1 MNTATQNLEN
11 DHVYILR
18 LIDVME
24 KMVLN
29 CATDTAHMEMVVNL
43 IKTYADGFHHA
54 KEEKVLFPL
63 LVEKGFSNE
72 QGPVSVMLHEHVEG
86 REFVKGISERIDVYK
101 AGNVSALPEIY
112 QYMQGYVDLLKAH
125 IGKENN
131 VLFRMADKAL
141 SSDEQLELLNKFGSI
156 EKQFDSEKIAMS
168 ILEIEGL
175 EAFYMEDVKE
185 MISHASG
192 L

>member
-112 QYMQGYVDLLKAH
+112 HYMQGYADLLKAH

-141 SSDEQLELLNKFGSI
+141 SNDEQLELLNKFGSI

>member
-11 DHVYILR
+11 DHVYIIR
-18 LIDVME
+18 LLDVME
-24 KMVLN
+24 KMVIN

-63 LVEKGFSNE
+63 LVEKGFSNN

-112 QYMQGYVDLLKAH
+112 HYMQGYADLLKAH

>member
-11 DHVYILR
+11 DHVYIMR
-18 LIDVME
+18 LLDVME
-24 KMVLN
+24 QMVLN

-43 IKTYADGFHHA
+43 IKTYADDFHHA
-54 KEEKVLFPL
+54 KEEQILFPL

-101 AGNVSALPEIY
+101 AGNTSALPKIY
-112 QYMQGYVDLLKAH
+112 HYMQGYIDLLRTH
-125 IGKENN
+125 IEKENN

-141 SSDEQLELLNKFGSI
+141 SSDEQIKLLNKFAAI
-156 EKQFDSEKIAMS
+156 EKQYDKGQIDES

-185 MISHASG
+185 TISHASG

>member
-1 MNTATQNLEN
+1 MK
-11 DHVYILR
+11 
-18 LIDVME
+18 ME

-43 IKTYADGFHHA
+43 IKTYADGFHHD

-112 QYMQGYVDLLKAH
+112 HYMQGYADLLKAH

-141 SSDEQLELLNKFGSI
+141 SNDEQLELLNKFGSI

>member
-11 DHVYILR
+11 DHVYIIR

-29 CATDTAHMEMVVNL
+29 CATDTAHMELVVNL

-54 KEEKVLFPL
+54 KEEQVLFPL
-63 LVEKGFSNE
+63 LEEKGFSKVH
-72 QGPVSVMLHEHVEG
+72 GPVAVMLHEHVEG
-86 REFVKGISERIDVYK
+86 REFVKGISQRIDVYK

-112 QYMQGYVDLLKAH
+112 QYMQGYVDLLREH
-125 IGKENN
+125 INKENN
-131 VLFRMADKAL
+131 VLFKLADKAL

-156 EKQFDSEKIAMS
+156 EKQYNSEQIAAS

>member
-43 IKTYADGFHHA
+43 IKTYADGFHHD

-112 QYMQGYVDLLKAH
+112 HYMQGYADLLKAH

-141 SSDEQLELLNKFGSI
+141 SNDEQLELLNKFGSI

>member
-29 CATDTAHMEMVVNL
+29 CATDTAHIEMVVNL

-72 QGPVSVMLHEHVEG
+72 QGPVSVMLHDHVEG

>member
-11 DHVYILR
+11 DHVYIIR
-18 LIDVME
+18 LLDVME

-112 QYMQGYVDLLKAH
+112 HYMQGYADLLKAH

>member
-11 DHVYILR
+11 DHVYIIR
-18 LIDVME
+18 LLDVME
-24 KMVLN
+24 KMVIN

-112 QYMQGYVDLLKAH
+112 HYMQGYADLLRAH

>member
-11 DHVYILR
+11 DHVYIIR

-29 CATDTAHMEMVVNL
+29 CATDTAHMELVVNL

-54 KEEKVLFPL
+54 KEEQVLFPL
-63 LVEKGFSNE
+63 LEEKGFSKVH
-72 QGPVSVMLHEHVEG
+72 GPVAVMLHEHVEG
-86 REFVKGISERIDVYK
+86 REFVKGISQRIDVYK

-112 QYMQGYVDLLKAH
+112 QYMQGYVDLLREH
-125 IGKENN
+125 INKENN
-131 VLFRMADKAL
+131 VLFKLADKAL

-156 EKQFDSEKIAMS
+156 EKQYDSEQIAAS

-185 MISHASG
+185 TISPARG

>member
-11 DHVYILR
+11 DHVYIIR

-86 REFVKGISERIDVYK
+86 QEFVKGISERIDVYK
-101 AGNVSALPEIY
+101 AGNISALPEIY
-112 QYMQGYVDLLKAH
+112 HYMQGYADLLKAH

-141 SSDEQLELLNKFGSI
+141 SNDEQLSLLNKFAAI
-156 EKQFDSEKIAMS
+156 ESKYEKGQIAES

>member
-11 DHVYILR
+11 DHVYIIR

-29 CATDTAHMEMVVNL
+29 CATDTAHLELVVNL

-54 KEEKVLFPL
+54 KEEQVLFPL
-63 LVEKGFSNE
+63 LEEKGFSKVH
-72 QGPVSVMLHEHVEG
+72 GPVAVMLHEHVEG
-86 REFVKGISERIDVYK
+86 REFVKGISQRIDVYK

-112 QYMQGYVDLLKAH
+112 QYMQGYVDLLRDH
-125 IGKENN
+125 ISKENN
-131 VLFRMADKAL
+131 VLFKLADKAL

-156 EKQFDSEKIAMS
+156 EKQYDSEQIAAS

-185 MISHASG
+185 TISPARG

>member
-29 CATDTAHMEMVVNL
+29 CATDTAHMEMVVSL

-63 LVEKGFSNE
+63 LVEKGFSNN

-101 AGNVSALPEIY
+101 AGNISALPEIY
-112 QYMQGYVDLLKAH
+112 QYMQGYVDLLREH
-125 IGKENN
+125 ISKENN
-131 VLFRMADKAL
+131 VLFKLADKAL

-156 EKQFDSEKIAMS
+156 EKQYNSEQIAES

-185 MISHASG
+185 TISPASG

>member
-29 CATDTAHMEMVVNL
+29 CATDTAHLELVVNL

-54 KEEKVLFPL
+54 KEEQVLFPL
-63 LVEKGFSNE
+63 LEEKGFSKVH
-72 QGPVSVMLHEHVEG
+72 GPVAVMLHEHVEG
-86 REFVKGISERIDVYK
+86 REFVKGISQRIDVYK

-112 QYMQGYVDLLKAH
+112 QYMQGYVDLLRDH
-125 IGKENN
+125 ISKEDN
-131 VLFRMADKAL
+131 VLFKLADKAL

-156 EKQFDSEKIAMS
+156 EKQYNSEQIAAS

-175 EAFYMEDVKE
+175 EAFYMEDVME
-185 MISHASG
+185 TISHASG

>member
-11 DHVYILR
+11 DHVYIIR

-29 CATDTAHMEMVVNL
+29 CATDTAHMELVVNL

-54 KEEKVLFPL
+54 KEEQVLFPL
-63 LVEKGFSNE
+63 LEEKGFSKVH
-72 QGPVSVMLHEHVEG
+72 GPVAVMLHEHVEG
-86 REFVKGISERIDVYK
+86 REFVKGISQRIDVYK

-112 QYMQGYVDLLKAH
+112 QYMQGYVDLLREH
-125 IGKENN
+125 INKENN
-131 VLFRMADKAL
+131 VLFKLADKAL

-156 EKQFDSEKIAMS
+156 EKQYNSEQIAAS

-192 L
+192 Q

>member
-11 DHVYILR
+11 DHVYIIR

-112 QYMQGYVDLLKAH
+112 HYMQGYADLLKAH

>member
-29 CATDTAHMEMVVNL
+29 CATDTAHLELVVNL

-54 KEEKVLFPL
+54 KEEQVLFPL
-63 LVEKGFSNE
+63 LEEKGFSKVH
-72 QGPVSVMLHEHVEG
+72 GPVAVMLHEHVEG
-86 REFVKGISERIDVYK
+86 REFVKGISQRINVYK

-112 QYMQGYVDLLKAH
+112 QYMQGYVDLLRDH
-125 IGKENN
+125 ISKEDN
-131 VLFRMADKAL
+131 VLFKLADKAL
-141 SSDEQLELLNKFGSI
+141 SSDEQLELLNKFSSI
-156 EKQFDSEKIAMS
+156 EKQYNSEHIAAS

-175 EAFYMEDVKE
+175 EAFYMEDVME
-185 MISHASG
+185 TISHASG

>member
-11 DHVYILR
+11 DHVYIIR

-63 LVEKGFSNE
+63 LVEKGFSNN

-101 AGNVSALPEIY
+101 AGNISALPEIY
-112 QYMQGYVDLLKAH
+112 QYMQGYADLLRAH

-141 SSDEQLELLNKFGSI
+141 SNDEQLELLNKFGSI

-185 MISHASG
+185 MISPASG

>member
-29 CATDTAHMEMVVNL
+29 CATDTAHMELVVNL

-54 KEEKVLFPL
+54 KEEQVLFPL
-63 LVEKGFSNE
+63 LEEKGFSKVH
-72 QGPVSVMLHEHVEG
+72 GPVAVMLHEHVEG
-86 REFVKGISERIDVYK
+86 REFVKGISQRIDVYK

-112 QYMQGYVDLLKAH
+112 QYMQGYVDLLHEH
-125 IGKENN
+125 ISKENN
-131 VLFRMADKAL
+131 VLFKLADKAL

-156 EKQFDSEKIAMS
+156 EKQYDSEQIAAS

-185 MISHASG
+185 TISPASG
-192 L
+192 Q

>member
-63 LVEKGFSNE
+63 LVEKGFSNN
-72 QGPVSVMLHEHVEG
+72 QGPVPVMLHEHVEG

-112 QYMQGYVDLLKAH
+112 HYMQGYADLLKAH

>member
-29 CATDTAHMEMVVNL
+29 CATDTAHLELVVNL
-43 IKTYADGFHHA
+43 INTYADGFHHA
-54 KEEKVLFPL
+54 KEEQVLFPL
-63 LVEKGFSNE
+63 LVQKGFSNE
-72 QGPVSVMLHEHVEG
+72 HGPVSVMLHEHVEG
-86 REFVKGISERIDVYK
+86 RDFVTGISQRIDVYK

-112 QYMQGYVDLLKAH
+112 HYMQGYVDLLRDH
-125 IGKENN
+125 ISKENN
-131 VLFRMADKAL
+131 VLFKMVDKAL
-141 SSDEQLELLNKFGSI
+141 SSNEQLELLNKFGSI
-156 EKQFDSEKIAMS
+156 EKQYNSEQIAAS

-175 EAFYMEDVKE
+175 EAFYLEDVKE
-185 MISHASG
+185 SISPARG

>member
-11 DHVYILR
+11 DHVYIIR

-29 CATDTAHMEMVVNL
+29 CATDTAHMELVVNL

-54 KEEKVLFPL
+54 KEEQVLFPL
-63 LVEKGFSNE
+63 LEEKGFSKVH
-72 QGPVSVMLHEHVEG
+72 GPVAVMLHEHVEG
-86 REFVKGISERIDVYK
+86 REFVKGISQRIDVYK

-112 QYMQGYVDLLKAH
+112 QYMQGYVDLLREH
-125 IGKENN
+125 INKENN
-131 VLFRMADKAL
+131 VLFKLANKAL

-156 EKQFDSEKIAMS
+156 EKQYNSEQIAAS

-192 L
+192 Q

>member
-1 MNTATQNLEN
+1 MNIATQNLEN

-29 CATDTAHMEMVVNL
+29 CATDTAHMEVVVNL

-72 QGPVSVMLHEHVEG
+72 QGPISVMLHEHVEG

-112 QYMQGYVDLLKAH
+112 FYMQGYIDLLRAH
-125 IGKENN
+125 IEKENS

-141 SSDEQLELLNKFGSI
+141 SKDEQASLLNKFAAI
-156 EKQFDSEKIAMS
+156 EGQYDKGQIVES
-168 ILEIEGL
+168 ILKIEGL
-175 EAFYMEDVKE
+175 EAFYMEEEQVST
-185 MISHASG
+185 SHATG

>member
-11 DHVYILR
+11 DHVYIIR
-18 LIDVME
+18 LLDVVE
-24 KMVLN
+24 KMVIN

-72 QGPVSVMLHEHVEG
+72 QGPVSVMLHDHVEG

-112 QYMQGYVDLLKAH
+112 QYMQGYVDLLRAH

-141 SSDEQLELLNKFGSI
+141 SNDEQLELLNKFGSI

>member
-29 CATDTAHMEMVVNL
+29 CATDTAHLELVVNL

-54 KEEKVLFPL
+54 KEEQVLFPL
-63 LVEKGFSNE
+63 LEEKGFSKVH
-72 QGPVSVMLHEHVEG
+72 GPVAEMLHEHVEG
-86 REFVKGISERIDVYK
+86 REFVKGISQRINVYK

-112 QYMQGYVDLLKAH
+112 QYMQGYVDLLRDH
-125 IGKENN
+125 ISKEDN
-131 VLFRMADKAL
+131 VLFKLADKAL
-141 SSDEQLELLNKFGSI
+141 SSDEQLELLNKFSSI
-156 EKQFDSEKIAMS
+156 EKQYNSEHIAAS

-175 EAFYMEDVKE
+175 EAFYMEDVME
-185 MISHASG
+185 TISHASG

>member
-29 CATDTAHMEMVVNL
+29 CATDTAHLELVVNL

-54 KEEKVLFPL
+54 KEEQVLFPL
-63 LVEKGFSNE
+63 LEEKGFSKVH
-72 QGPVSVMLHEHVEG
+72 GPVAVMLHEHVEG
-86 REFVKGISERIDVYK
+86 REFVKGISQRINVYK

-112 QYMQGYVDLLKAH
+112 Q
-125 IGKENN
+125 
-131 VLFRMADKAL
+131 
-141 SSDEQLELLNKFGSI
+141 
-156 EKQFDSEKIAMS
+156 
-168 ILEIEGL
+168 
-175 EAFYMEDVKE
+175 
-185 MISHASG
+185 
-192 L
+192 

>member
-11 DHVYILR
+11 DHVYIIR

-29 CATDTAHMEMVVNL
+29 CATDTAHMELVVNL

-54 KEEKVLFPL
+54 KEEQVLFPL
-63 LVEKGFSNE
+63 LEEKGFSKVH
-72 QGPVSVMLHEHVEG
+72 GPVAVMLHEHVEG
-86 REFVKGISERIDVYK
+86 REFVKGISQRIDVYK

-112 QYMQGYVDLLKAH
+112 QYMQGYVDLLREH
-125 IGKENN
+125 INKENN
-131 VLFRMADKAL
+131 VLFKLADKAL

-156 EKQFDSEKIAMS
+156 EKQYNSEQIAAS

-185 MISHASG
+185 TISPASG

>member
-29 CATDTAHMEMVVNL
+29 CATDTAHMELVVNL

-54 KEEKVLFPL
+54 KEEQVLFPL
-63 LVEKGFSNE
+63 LEEKGFSKVH
-72 QGPVSVMLHEHVEG
+72 GPVAVMLHEHVEG
-86 REFVKGISERIDVYK
+86 REFVKGISQRIDVYK

-112 QYMQGYVDLLKAH
+112 QYMQGYVDLLREH
-125 IGKENN
+125 INKENN
-131 VLFRMADKAL
+131 VLFKLADKAL

-156 EKQFDSEKIAMS
+156 EKQYNSEQIAAS

-192 L
+192 Q

>member
-29 CATDTAHMEMVVNL
+29 CATDTAHLELVVNL

-54 KEEKVLFPL
+54 KEEQVLFPL
-63 LVEKGFSNE
+63 LEEKGFSKVH
-72 QGPVSVMLHEHVEG
+72 GPVAVMLHEHVEG
-86 REFVKGISERIDVYK
+86 REFVKGISRRIDVYK

-112 QYMQGYVDLLKAH
+112 QYMQGYVDLLRDH
-125 IGKENN
+125 ISKEDN
-131 VLFRMADKAL
+131 VLFRLADKAL

-156 EKQFDSEKIAMS
+156 EKQYNSEQIAAS

-175 EAFYMEDVKE
+175 EAFYMEDVME
-185 MISHASG
+185 TISHASG
-192 L
+192 Q

>member
-11 DHVYILR
+11 DHIYILR

-72 QGPVSVMLHEHVEG
+72 QGPVSVMLHDHVEG

-101 AGNVSALPEIY
+101 AGNISALPEIY
-112 QYMQGYVDLLKAH
+112 QYMQGYVDLLRAH

>member
-11 DHVYILR
+11 DHVYIIR

-29 CATDTAHMEMVVNL
+29 CATDTAHLELVVNL

-54 KEEKVLFPL
+54 KEEQVLFPL
-63 LVEKGFSNE
+63 LEEKGFSKVH
-72 QGPVSVMLHEHVEG
+72 GPVAVMLHEHVEG
-86 REFVKGISERIDVYK
+86 REFVKGISQRIDVYK

-112 QYMQGYVDLLKAH
+112 QYMQGYVDLLREH
-125 IGKENN
+125 INKENN
-131 VLFRMADKAL
+131 VLFKLADKAL

-156 EKQFDSEKIAMS
+156 EKQYNSEQIAAS

-192 L
+192 H

>member
-11 DHVYILR
+11 DHVYIIR

-29 CATDTAHMEMVVNL
+29 CATDTAHLELVVNL

-54 KEEKVLFPL
+54 KEEQVLFPL
-63 LVEKGFSNE
+63 LEEKGFSKVH
-72 QGPVSVMLHEHVEG
+72 GPVAVMLHEHVEG
-86 REFVKGISERIDVYK
+86 REFVKGISQRIDVYK

-112 QYMQGYVDLLKAH
+112 QYMQGYVDLLREH
-125 IGKENN
+125 INKENN
-131 VLFRMADKAL
+131 VLFKLADKAL

-156 EKQFDSEKIAMS
+156 EKQYDSEQIAAS

-185 MISHASG
+185 TISPARG

>member
-1 MNTATQNLEN
+1 
-11 DHVYILR
+11 
-18 LIDVME
+18 
-24 KMVLN
+24 
-29 CATDTAHMEMVVNL
+29 
-43 IKTYADGFHHA
+43 
-54 KEEKVLFPL
+54 
-63 LVEKGFSNE
+63 
-72 QGPVSVMLHEHVEG
+72 
-86 REFVKGISERIDVYK
+86 
-101 AGNVSALPEIY
+101 
-112 QYMQGYVDLLKAH
+112 MQGYADLLKAH

-185 MISHASG
+185 MISPASG

>member
-11 DHVYILR
+11 DHVYIIR
-18 LIDVME
+18 LLDVME
-24 KMVLN
+24 KMVIN
-29 CATDTAHMEMVVNL
+29 CATDTAHMEMVVNM
-43 IKTYADGFHHA
+43 IKTYADGFHHD

-72 QGPVSVMLHEHVEG
+72 QGPVSVMLHDHVEG

-101 AGNVSALPEIY
+101 AGNISALPEIY
-112 QYMQGYVDLLKAH
+112 HYMQGYADLLKAH

-141 SSDEQLELLNKFGSI
+141 SSDEQLELLNKFGSK

-185 MISHASG
+185 PISHASG

>member
-11 DHVYILR
+11 DHVYIIR
-18 LIDVME
+18 LLDVME
-24 KMVLN
+24 KMVIN

-72 QGPVSVMLHEHVEG
+72 QGPVSVMLHDHVEG

-112 QYMQGYVDLLKAH
+112 QYMQGYVDLLRAH

-141 SSDEQLELLNKFGSI
+141 SNDEQLELLNKFGSI

>member
-11 DHVYILR
+11 DHVYIIR

-29 CATDTAHMEMVVNL
+29 CATDTAHLELVVNL

-54 KEEKVLFPL
+54 KEEQVLFPL
-63 LVEKGFSNE
+63 LEEKGFSKVH
-72 QGPVSVMLHEHVEG
+72 GPVAVMLHEHVEG
-86 REFVKGISERIDVYK
+86 REFVKGISRRIDVYK

-112 QYMQGYVDLLKAH
+112 QYMQGYVDLLREH
-125 IGKENN
+125 ISKENN
-131 VLFRMADKAL
+131 VLFKLADKAL

-156 EKQFDSEKIAMS
+156 EKQYNSEQIAAS

-185 MISHASG
+185 TISHASG
-192 L
+192 Q

>member
-11 DHVYILR
+11 DHVYIIR

-43 IKTYADGFHHA
+43 IKTYADGFHHD

-112 QYMQGYVDLLKAH
+112 HYMQGYADLLKAH

-185 MISHASG
+185 PISHASG

>member
-11 DHVYILR
+11 DHVYIIR

-29 CATDTAHMEMVVNL
+29 CATDTAHMELVVNL

-54 KEEKVLFPL
+54 KEEQVLFPL
-63 LVEKGFSNE
+63 LEEKGFSKVH
-72 QGPVSVMLHEHVEG
+72 GPVAVMLHEHVEG
-86 REFVKGISERIDVYK
+86 REFVKGISQRIDVYK

-112 QYMQGYVDLLKAH
+112 QYMQGYVDLLRDH
-125 IGKENN
+125 ISKENN
-131 VLFRMADKAL
+131 VLFKLADKAL

-156 EKQFDSEKIAMS
+156 EKQYDSEQIAAS

-185 MISHASG
+185 TISPARG

>member
-11 DHVYILR
+11 DHVYIIR
-18 LIDVME
+18 LLDVME

-72 QGPVSVMLHEHVEG
+72 QGPVSVMLHDHVEG

-112 QYMQGYVDLLKAH
+112 QYMQGYVDLLRAH

-141 SSDEQLELLNKFGSI
+141 SNDEQLELLNKFGSI